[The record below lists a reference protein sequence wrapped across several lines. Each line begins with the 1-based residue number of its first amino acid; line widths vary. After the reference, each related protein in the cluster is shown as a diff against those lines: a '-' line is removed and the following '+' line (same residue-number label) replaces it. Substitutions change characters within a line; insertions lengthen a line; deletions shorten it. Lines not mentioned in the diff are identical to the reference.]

1 MSSVAARFSEALG
14 DALLAERLAVVGE
27 PFFARRVADAAA
39 ARLEGPL
46 LRGVARVLATSPES
60 ARLLAARPA
69 LLERVAGAASDPAG
83 ALERRADELARDGAP
98 EPADL
103 EEMLDGL
110 RLLRREETLFAA
122 CLDLGDAVPFPAV
135 STFLSRLAETVL
147 ARALARAQ
155 SLSPVSADHSFSVVG
170 MGKIGGREFT
180 YQSDLDLL
188 FLYEGG
194 PDGIVRA
201 SRVGQRL
208 VSYLTTMT
216 RAGVAY
222 PVDTRLR
229 PSGNQG
235 LLVTSFDA
243 YARYQRE
250 DAQPWEHLVLMRARA
265 VAGDVLR
272 ATEVVER
279 ARDLVLRESEPPWP
293 EIARMRERVER
304 ERGDESDG
312 AVAYKTGAGGLM
324 DVDFLAAGGRLE
336 RGAATPAPAL
346 PSNSGLLRSV
356 VSGPRVEAVLSAYDF
371 LRRVEARN
379 RWVSGRAVESFDPG
393 GEGAPLVVALTAPE
407 DGVAALMERIAETRA
422 LVRAAFRA
430 VVHSGTIGVLA
441 EGSAVR
447 ASAR

>member
-1 MSSVAARFSEALG
+1 MPSVAARLVDALG
-14 DALLAERLAVVGE
+14 DGLLAERLPVVGE
-27 PFFARRVADAAA
+27 PFLARRAGDAAT
-39 ARLEGPL
+39 ARLDGDV
-46 LRGVARVLATSPES
+46 LRGLARVLATSAES

-69 LLERVAGAASDPAG
+69 LLERIAGAAADPRA
-83 ALERRADELARDGAP
+83 ALERRAEALSRDVPA
-98 EPADL
+98 EPDDL
-103 EEMLDGL
+103 EDMLDGL

-122 CLDLGDAVPFPAV
+122 CLDLGDATPFPAV

-147 ARALARAQ
+147 GRALARAQ
-155 SLSPVSADHSFSVVG
+155 ALSSLAPGDAFSVVG

-180 YQSDLDLL
+180 YHSDLDLL
-188 FLYEGG
+188 FLYAGG
-194 PDGIVRA
+194 PEGIVQA

-265 VAGDVLR
+265 VAGDVAR
-272 ATEVVER
+272 AGEVVER
-279 ARDLVLRESEPPWP
+279 VRDQVLREAEAPWP
-293 EIARMRERVER
+293 EVARMRERVER
-304 ERGDESDG
+304 ERGAEGDG
-312 AVAYKTGAGGLM
+312 SVAYKTGAGGLM
-324 DVDFLAAGGRLE
+324 DVDFLAAGARLE
-336 RGAATPAPAL
+336 RGAETPAPPL
-346 PSNSGLLRSV
+346 PSNAGLLRSAIQ
-356 VSGPRVEAVLSAYDF
+356 GPRVEALLAAYDF

-379 RWVSGRAVESFDPG
+379 RWVAGRAVEAFDPR
-393 GEGAPLVVALTAPE
+393 GEGAPLVVALTAPD
-407 DGVAALMERIAETRA
+407 DGLGALIERIAETRA

-430 VVHSGTIGVLA
+430 VVHAGTIEVLG
-441 EGSAVR
+441 EEPT
-447 ASAR
+447 ASAAAP